1 MYQVLEYKQWRM
13 SAVTGHPVTGKI
25 KIASLSDDLHNLS
38 QVTSLVWSRDGHE
51 ILSSHGQPNN
61 QLTLWQYPSL
71 TKVADLK
78 GHRGRVL
85 HIAVSP
91 KRTRVASAGADE
103 TLRVW
108 KCFEPAPPP
117 SRHSSYLEDSM
128 SSMMISGIY

>member
-1 MYQVLEYKQWRM
+1 M
-13 SAVTGHPVTGKI
+13 
-25 KIASLSDDLHNLS
+25 DDM
-38 QVTSLVWSRDGHE
+38 
-51 ILSSHGQPNN
+51 LSSRWLLCRLGGGAGSKHF

-117 SRHSSYLEDSM
+117 SRHSSHLEDSM